1 MNIRSIAFYLPQF
14 HPIPE
19 NDQWWGKGFTEWS
32 NVAAAKPRFHGHY
45 QPQLPTD
52 LGFYDLRLPEVMDA
66 QAKLARA
73 YGIQGFCF
81 YHYWFQ
87 GKRLLEKPIESY
99 LNLGRPDF
107 PFCLCW
113 ANENWTRSWNGRDRD
128 VLLQQS
134 YSEQDDVEH
143 IEYLLRFFR
152 DPRYI
157 RIDGRPALLV
167 YRVSNLPD
175 PKATAERWRHA
186 AREQGVGELCLL
198 SVESILECH
207 RDPREIG
214 FDFAVEFQPDWTVLP
229 QPMRRTRPWRLLRRL
244 GLSSRAYQHDRIMP
258 YTSLV
263 ESMTRKP
270 IPSYP
275 RFPCIVPAWDNSSR
289 RKDNAT
295 IFIESTPDLYG
306 EWLLRTVK
314 EIPSRN
320 LPEPIVFLNAWNEW
334 AEGCHLEPDRRW
346 GHAYLE
352 ATQRALQSSAATAW
366 QEQGTTGTTATT
378 DRP

>member
-32 NVAAAKPRFHGHY
+32 NVTAAKPRFHGHY

-66 QAKLARA
+66 QAELART

-87 GKRLLEKPIESY
+87 GKRLLEQPIESY
-99 LNLGRPDF
+99 LDLGRPDF

-134 YSEQDDVEH
+134 YSEQDDLEH

-157 RIDGRPALLV
+157 RIDGRP
-167 YRVSNLPD
+167 
-175 PKATAERWRHA
+175 
-186 AREQGVGELCLL
+186 REQGVGEICLL

-207 RDPREIG
+207 LDPREIG
-214 FDFAVEFQPDWTVLP
+214 FDFSVEFQPDWTVLP
-229 QPMRRTRPWRLLRRL
+229 QPLRRSRPWRLLRRL
-244 GLSSRAYQHDRIMP
+244 GLSSRAYQQNRIMP

-270 IPSYP
+270 IPPYP

-295 IFIESTPDLYG
+295 VFIESTPDLYG
-306 EWLLRTVK
+306 EWSKNCLPGTCLSRLFSSMPGMSGQKGATSNPTDAGGTPTWKPPSVPCKARQPRPGRTRAK
-314 EIPSRN
+314 PAQQRR
-320 LPEPIVFLNAWNEW
+320 PI
-334 AEGCHLEPDRRW
+334 
-346 GHAYLE
+346 GHDN
-352 ATQRALQSSAATAW
+352 S
-366 QEQGTTGTTATT
+366 
-378 DRP
+378 P